1 MPAPARGGPHEVGGA
16 AGAFV
21 NLTTRHRYIKKN
33 NRMKDMYIIKTAV
46 AVVAAM
52 VAAGCGQR
60 SESVEMG
67 PGETVEAFCKALA
80 GGDSET
86 AMELCD
92 TAAMNGYIRNFVE
105 ALDMQM
111 QADSCVAGIAAGML
125 TQAEFAVDE
134 VAKEGD
140 RRIVHY
146 TVKISE
152 DMTKK
157 KTAKVRKEEGVWK
170 VEAISDRN

>member
-1 MPAPARGGPHEVGGA
+1 
-16 AGAFV
+16 
-21 NLTTRHRYIKKN
+21 
-33 NRMKDMYIIKTAV
+33 MKDMYIIKTAV

-80 GGDSET
+80 GGDLET
-86 AMELCD
+86 ARGFCD
-92 TAAMNGYIRNFVE
+92 TVAMNGYIRNYAE

-146 TVKISE
+146 TVKVSE

>member
-1 MPAPARGGPHEVGGA
+1 
-16 AGAFV
+16 
-21 NLTTRHRYIKKN
+21 
-33 NRMKDMYIIKTAV
+33 MKDMYIIKTAV

-80 GGDSET
+80 GGDLET
-86 AMELCD
+86 ARGFCD
-92 TAAMNGYIRNFVE
+92 TVAMNGYIRNFVE

-111 QADSCVAGIAAGML
+111 QADSCVAMIAAGMVS
-125 TQAEFAVDE
+125 QAEISVDE
-134 VAKEGD
+134 VVKDGD

-146 TVKISE
+146 TVRVSE
-152 DMTKK
+152 DMTKTK
-157 KTAKVRKEEGVWK
+157 SAKVRKEEGAWK
-170 VEAISDRN
+170 VEAITDRN

>member
-1 MPAPARGGPHEVGGA
+1 
-16 AGAFV
+16 
-21 NLTTRHRYIKKN
+21 
-33 NRMKDMYIIKTAV
+33 MKDMYIIKTAV

-80 GGDSET
+80 GGDLE
-86 AMELCD
+86 AARERCD
-92 TAAMNGYIRNFVE
+92 TVTMNGYIRNFVE

-146 TVKISE
+146 TVKVSE

>member
-1 MPAPARGGPHEVGGA
+1 
-16 AGAFV
+16 
-21 NLTTRHRYIKKN
+21 
-33 NRMKDMYIIKTAV
+33 MKDIYIIKTAV

-52 VAAGCGQR
+52 MAAGCGQR

-111 QADSCVAGIAAGML
+111 QADSCVAMIAAGMVS
-125 TQAEFAVDE
+125 QAEISVDE
-134 VAKEGD
+134 VVKDGD

-146 TVKISE
+146 TVRVSE
-152 DMTKK
+152 DMTKTK
-157 KTAKVRKEEGVWK
+157 SAKVRKEEGAWK
-170 VEAISDRN
+170 VEAITDRN

>member
-1 MPAPARGGPHEVGGA
+1 
-16 AGAFV
+16 
-21 NLTTRHRYIKKN
+21 
-33 NRMKDMYIIKTAV
+33 MYIIKTAV

-80 GGDSET
+80 GGDLET
-86 AMELCD
+86 ARGFCD
-92 TAAMNGYIRNFVE
+92 TVAMNGYIRNYAE

-111 QADSCVAGIAAGML
+111 QADSCVAMIAAGMVS
-125 TQAEFAVDE
+125 QAEISVDE
-134 VAKEGD
+134 VVKDGD

-146 TVKISE
+146 TVRVSE
-152 DMTKK
+152 DMTKTK
-157 KTAKVRKEEGVWK
+157 SAKVRKEEGAWK
-170 VEAISDRN
+170 VEAITDRN

>member
-1 MPAPARGGPHEVGGA
+1 
-16 AGAFV
+16 
-21 NLTTRHRYIKKN
+21 
-33 NRMKDMYIIKTAV
+33 MKDMYIIKTAV

-52 VAAGCGQR
+52 VAGGCGQR

-80 GGDSET
+80 GGDLET
-86 AMELCD
+86 ARGFCD
-92 TAAMNGYIRNFVE
+92 TVAMNGYIRNYAE

-146 TVKISE
+146 TVKVSE

>member
-1 MPAPARGGPHEVGGA
+1 
-16 AGAFV
+16 
-21 NLTTRHRYIKKN
+21 
-33 NRMKDMYIIKTAV
+33 MKDMYIIKTAV

-80 GGDSET
+80 GGDLET
-86 AMELCD
+86 ARGFCD
-92 TAAMNGYIRNFVE
+92 TVAMNGYIRNYAE

-111 QADSCVAGIAAGML
+111 QADSCVAMIAAGMVS
-125 TQAEFAVDE
+125 QAEISVDE
-134 VAKEGD
+134 VVKDGD

-146 TVKISE
+146 TVRVSE
-152 DMTKK
+152 DMTKTK
-157 KTAKVRKEEGVWK
+157 SAKVRKEEGAWK
-170 VEAISDRN
+170 VEAITDRN

>member
-1 MPAPARGGPHEVGGA
+1 
-16 AGAFV
+16 
-21 NLTTRHRYIKKN
+21 
-33 NRMKDMYIIKTAV
+33 MKDMYIKCIFVKAA
-46 AVVAAM
+46 AVVTVMM

-80 GGDSET
+80 GGDLE
-86 AMELCD
+86 AARELCD
-92 TAAMNGYIRNFVE
+92 TVTMNGYIRNFVE

-146 TVKISE
+146 TVKVSE

>member
-21 NLTTRHRYIKKN
+21 NLTTRHRYIKN

-146 TVKISE
+146 TVKVSE

-157 KTAKVRKEEGVWK
+157 KTAKVRKDEGVWK